1 MFKSYKIKKIF
12 YVLSLGNINM
22 CLFIGIVSTVRALS
36 HIVSSLEMN
45 EEINQLILSRIYFLE
60 S

>member
-22 CLFIGIVSTVRALS
+22 CLFIVSTVRELS
-36 HIVSSLEMN
+36 HVVSSLEMN

>member
-22 CLFIGIVSTVRALS
+22 CLFIVSTVLS

-45 EEINQLILSRIYFLE
+45 EEINQLILNRFYFLE